1 MQVRMRMMLPA
12 AAALLIAGCV
22 TINIYFPAAAAQKA
36 ADKIIDD
43 VWQLKQPAPTGGAGE
58 QQPPA
63 SAPQPA
69 QQPAPAEQPGGQSK
83 P

>member
-1 MQVRMRMMLPA
+1 MQARMRMMLPA
-12 AAALLIAGCV
+12 AAALLVAGCV

-43 VWQLKQPAPTGGAGE
+43 VWQLKQPGTTGGTNE

-63 SAPQPA
+63 SAPQPP
-69 QQPAPAEQPGGQSK
+69 QQPAPAEQPSGQSK